1 MTVLFFIPFLVLRRS
16 MNVYLDYVSA
26 AFLSVSAVCG
36 INNSKHAAPA
46 RDGRAG
52 QTALVA
58 ELRGVRWSTNGQA
71 ISGHQLEPA
80 IILTQIFTR
89 IPPTNY
95 KTILE
100 GEDNGLDNLKCSYSM
115 VSNVVMYMHLKD

>member
-1 MTVLFFIPFLVLRRS
+1 MKALVG
-16 MNVYLDYVSA
+16 
-26 AFLSVSAVCG
+26 AFNQEKAPVGAFSVIVQ
-36 INNSKHAAPA
+36 PVVEPMD
-46 RDGRAG
+46 RF
-52 QTALVA
+52 TELALVA

-100 GEDNGLDNLKCSYSM
+100 GEDSGLDNLKCSYI
-115 VSNVVMYMHLKD
+115 VPNVVIYMHLKD

>member
-1 MTVLFFIPFLVLRRS
+1 MCTWIMSRQHSFQCPLFVVLI
-16 MNVYLDYVSA
+16 
-26 AFLSVSAVCG
+26 
-36 INNSKHAAPA
+36 APNTPP

>member
-1 MTVLFFIPFLVLRRS
+1 MKAVV
-16 MNVYLDYVSA
+16 A
-26 AFLSVSAVCG
+26 AFNQEKALIGAFSVIVQ
-36 INNSKHAAPA
+36 PVVEPMD
-46 RDGRAG
+46 RF
-52 QTALVA
+52 TELALVA

-95 KTILE
+95 KIIKEKTA
-100 GEDNGLDNLKCSYSM
+100 D
-115 VSNVVMYMHLKD
+115 

>member
-1 MTVLFFIPFLVLRRS
+1 

-100 GEDNGLDNLKCSYSM
+100 GDNGLDNLKCSYSM
-115 VSNVVMYMHLKD
+115 VLNVVMYMHLKD